1 MLLLHLTF
9 ILCSLLNG
17 YRLEPA
23 GVPVPEETNPF
34 LEAAKSFLEEAVEK
48 NPEIGKS
55 GGMAAL
61 SGILHSL
68 KDGKQIGDLLS
79 GFNSPSSDSKSNVAS
94 DILTGIAGMLS
105 KNSQG
110 FDPNIIG
117 QVADVLSTLASDKGS
132 EHSTNEIPD
141 HNSGPDWSAILGLAS
156 NLLASATS
164 DKTNNN
170 NVNDGEG
177 GFENLLKGGGLE
189 GLMNLLPLLTNSA
202 PSGHVHFADSELED
216 KSEHKKYEKSNY
228 LPPFMHIIHE
238 YWEHFK
244 KSEFGETIWKKSGLE
259 AIFQLFIDQDGY
271 FQVDRIF
278 ESMENNSFRRKWIKS
293 LSSFVGE
300 WVKHISDP
308 TTQAR

>member
-1 MLLLHLTF
+1 MLRLILSL
-9 ILCSLLNG
+9 ILCSLFEG
-17 YRLEPA
+17 YRLESSDAPA
-23 GVPVPEETNPF
+23 AETNPF

-48 NPEIGKS
+48 NPDIGRS

-61 SGILHSL
+61 SGILHTL
-68 KDGKQIGDLLS
+68 KDGKQLGDLLS
-79 GFNSPSSDSKSNVAS
+79 GFNAPSSDSKNNVAS

-110 FDPNIIG
+110 FDPKVIG
-117 QVADVLSTLASDKGS
+117 QVAEVLSNLASDKNN
-132 EHSTNEIPD
+132 EASTNEIPD

-156 NLLASATS
+156 NLLASSTS
-164 DKTNNN
+164 DKTQGGNQE
-170 NVNDGEG
+170 GGG

-189 GLMNLLPLLTNSA
+189 GLMNILPLLTSSA

-216 KSEHKKYEKSNY
+216 KSEHQKYEKSNY
-228 LPPFMHIIHE
+228 LPPFMHIIDE

-259 AIFQLFIDQDGY
+259 AIFQLFIDKDGY
-271 FQVDRIF
+271 FQIDRIF
-278 ESMENNSFRRKWIKS
+278 ESMENISFRRKWIKS